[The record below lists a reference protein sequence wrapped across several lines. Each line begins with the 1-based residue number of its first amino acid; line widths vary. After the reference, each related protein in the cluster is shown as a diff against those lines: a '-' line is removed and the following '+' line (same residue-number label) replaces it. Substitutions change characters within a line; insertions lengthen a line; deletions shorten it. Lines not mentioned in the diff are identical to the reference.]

1 MELKLPQ
8 WYRILGPRVTV
19 LVSTI
24 DRNNISNAAPVSFIS
39 PLSAEP
45 PLLMIALRPER
56 HTLANIRETKDFVL
70 NLPGEELLKEVM
82 ICSKPFP
89 KGVSEIKEAKL
100 TEVKAKKVSSP
111 RIAEC
116 FAWIECKFSTDY
128 TAGDHQLI
136 IGEILIAEIKDEF
149 YSVDHDL
156 RQDFFLCT
164 EAKPLLH
171 LAGKDFAVPTKS
183 LRASD

>member
-1 MELKLPQ
+1 VREKKKMEIKLPQ

-19 LVSTI
+19 LVSTV
-24 DRNNISNAAPVSFIS
+24 DKNGNSNAAPVSFIS

-45 PLLMIALRPER
+45 PLVMIALRPER

-70 NLPGEELLKEVM
+70 NLPQEELINQVM

-89 KGVSEIKEAKL
+89 QGVSEIKEAKL
-100 TEVKAKKVSSP
+100 TEIKAKTVSSP

-116 FAWIECKFSTDY
+116 LAWIECKFSAEHL
-128 TAGDHQLI
+128 AGDHQLI

-149 YSVDHDL
+149 YKE
-156 RQDFFLCT
+156 FFLCT
-164 EAKPLLH
+164 KAKLLLH
-171 LAGKDFAVPTKS
+171 LTGKDFAIPGKIVHPS
-183 LRASD
+183 E

>member
-1 MELKLPQ
+1 MELKLSQ

-24 DRNNISNAAPVSFIS
+24 DKNGISNAAPVSFVS
-39 PLSAEP
+39 PLSAQP
-45 PLLMIALRPER
+45 PLVMIALRPER

-70 NLPGEELLKEVM
+70 NLPQEDLLNEVM

-100 TEVKAKKVSSP
+100 TELKAKKVQAP

-116 FAWIECKFSTDY
+116 LGWIECKFLTEY
-128 TAGDHQLI
+128 LAGDHQI
-136 IGEILIAEIKDEF
+136 IVGEILVAEIKDEF
-149 YSVDHDL
+149 YEEI
-156 RQDFFLCT
+156 FLCDQ
-164 EAKPLLH
+164 AKPLLH
-171 LAGKDFAVPTKS
+171 LTGKDFAIPTKI
-183 LRASD
+183 LRAPE